1 MTIIRHKTP
10 TEECFLSWLNNY
22 PESFHPKDE
31 QIFYEFAH
39 CIFSYNV
46 KNWLDKDYFSKK
58 ILELKPNFQIDNID
72 KFYNRLLILKEYN
85 EFQKLPLI
93 SIITENDGFV
103 QRQVINNK
111 IREVAITE
119 DECNNGGISKK
130 EFVNRLNDNINN

>member
-31 QIFYEFAH
+31 QRFYEFAH

-119 DECNNGGISKK
+119 YECNNGGISKK
-130 EFVNRLNDNINN
+130 EFVNRLNDNIKN

>member
-31 QIFYEFAH
+31 QRFYEFAH

-72 KFYNRLLILKEYN
+72 KFYNRLLILEKYHK
-85 EFQKLPLI
+85 FHKLPLI
-93 SIITENDGFV
+93 SIIPEEDGLF
-103 QRQVINNK
+103 QHHVIDNELK
-111 IREVAITE
+111 KVAITE

>member
-1 MTIIRHKTP
+1 M
-10 TEECFLSWLNNY
+10 
-22 PESFHPKDE
+22 
-31 QIFYEFAH
+31 
-39 CIFSYNV
+39 
-46 KNWLDKDYFSKK
+46 
-58 ILELKPNFQIDNID
+58 KPNFQIDNID

-119 DECNNGGISKK
+119 YECNNGGISKK
-130 EFVNRLNDNINN
+130 EFVNRLNDNIKN